1 MSGDDSTSLAWFF
14 KELYT
19 PDYVKDTVYPDN
31 PFLAILEQK
40 TESNAGGKHWVQPI
54 GIELPQGRSR
64 NFNKAQANVSGNEGR
79 DYIIPYF
86 DNFGVHKISRKAIK
100 QSKGAGEKAFHE
112 AQADGID
119 KMLKQLTR
127 STSIDLYGTGSG
139 RIGVIAAG
147 GISGTTITLSPTA
160 DITNFAINQK
170 LVAAAAET
178 TGGLRT
184 GAVEVM
190 TVIARDEDLG
200 TIEVDALITGLT
212 AGDSLFVEGDRNLA
226 FPGLAGWIPDTA
238 PVLAT
243 PNFFGVARWVEVTR
257 LAGSR
262 LAAKNLSV
270 VEGVRKMLTKID
282 RAGGKANA
290 VLMNPTYVEALA
302 LELGNRGEFQY
313 VDIKTESPN
322 VLLKGA
328 RIMGPKGPVE
338 VVSDHNCREQRSYV
352 INKADWFMASL
363 GPVPDMWDDHGN
375 FLMWDVGSPGYEV
388 RADVMNALVCKDPRN
403 QGVIKWDV

>member
-1 MSGDDSTSLAWFF
+1 MSGDDSTSIAWFL

-31 PFLAILEQK
+31 PFFSILEQK
-40 TESNAGGKHWVQPI
+40 TDSNAGGKYWVQPI

-79 DYIIPYF
+79 DYLVPYY
-86 DNFGVHKISRKAIK
+86 DDFGVHKISRKAIK

-119 KMLKQLTR
+119 KMLKQLVR
-127 STSIDLYGTGSG
+127 NKSISLYGTGSG
-139 RIGVIAAG
+139 RIGVIATG
-147 GISGTTITLSPTA
+147 GISGTTITLSPKA
-160 DITNFAINQK
+160 SITNFAINQK
-170 LVAAAAET
+170 LVAAANEV

-190 TVIARDEDLG
+190 TVTARDEDAG
-200 TIEVDALITGLT
+200 TITVDATATGLT
-212 AGDSLFVEGDRNLA
+212 QGDSLFVEGDRNLA

-238 PVLAT
+238 PTVGNPFL
-243 PNFFGVARWVEVTR
+243 GVDRYVEVVR

-262 LAAKNLSV
+262 LSAKNLSV
-270 VEGVRKMLTKID
+270 VEAVRKMLTKID
-282 RAGGKANA
+282 RAGGKADA
-290 VLMNPTYVEALA
+290 VLMNPTFVEALA

-338 VVSDHNCREQRSYV
+338 VVSDHNCPEQRSYV
-352 INKADWFMASL
+352 IKKSDWFIPSL

-375 FLMWDVGSPGYEV
+375 FLMWDVGAPGYEV
-388 RADVMNALVCKDPRN
+388 RADVMSALVCKDARN